1 MASRT
6 LAVWCRFADNRDSP
20 KGESADK
27 EDVEQCLTSGM
38 DDYLSKPVR
47 LEVLQE
53 MLEKRQ
59 VSDLSGETAG
69 LPPID
74 HAFLT
79 EMTGG
84 DEEFTRELL
93 QEFLRT
99 IPPLLSQ
106 VEQSVNAGDSEALA
120 RAAHTIKGSA
130 RSVGARAFAEIAFA
144 VEQAGKEQRMG
155 DASGAV
161 QSLFA
166 EWQRVQGYIEEQ
178 FLQQA
183 A

>member
-1 MASRT
+1 M
-6 LAVWCRFADNRDSP
+6 
-20 KGESADK
+20 K
-27 EDVEQCLTSGM
+27 EDVERRLTSGM
-38 DDYLSKPVR
+38 DDYLSKPVS
-47 LEVLQE
+47 LEVLRE
-53 MLEKRQ
+53 MLEKWQ
-59 VSDLSGETAG
+59 VSDLSAEIAE

-74 HAFLT
+74 HAFLN

-84 DEEFTRELL
+84 DEEFTTELL

-99 IPPLLSQ
+99 IPPLLTQ
-106 VEQSVNAGDSEALA
+106 LEQALNAGDSEVLA

-130 RSVGARAFAEIAFA
+130 RSVGALALAEIAFA
-144 VEQAGKEQRMG
+144 VEQAGKQQRLG

-161 QSLFA
+161 RSLFA
-166 EWQRVQGYIEEQ
+166 EWQRVKGYIEQQ

>member
-1 MASRT
+1 M
-6 LAVWCRFADNRDSP
+6 
-20 KGESADK
+20 K

-38 DDYLSKPVR
+38 DDYWSKPVR
-47 LEVLQE
+47 LEVLQG

-59 VSDLSGETAG
+59 VSDLSAETAES
-69 LPPID
+69 PPLD
-74 HAFLT
+74 LAFLN

-84 DEEFTRELL
+84 DEEFTTELL

-106 VEQSVNAGDSEALA
+106 VEQALNAGDSEALA

-144 VEQAGKEQRMG
+144 VEQAGKQQRLG

-166 EWQRVQGYIEEQ
+166 EWQRVKGYIEQQ

>member
-1 MASRT
+1 M
-6 LAVWCRFADNRDSP
+6 
-20 KGESADK
+20 K
-27 EDVEQCLTSGM
+27 EDVERCLTSGM
-38 DDYLSKPVR
+38 DDYLSKPVK
-47 LEVLQE
+47 LEVLQG
-53 MLEKRQ
+53 MLEKWK
-59 VSDLSGETAG
+59 VSDLSGEAAE

-74 HAFLT
+74 HAFLN

-84 DEEFTRELL
+84 DEEFTTELL

-106 VEQSVNAGDSEALA
+106 VEQALNAGDSEALA

-144 VEQAGKEQRMG
+144 VEQAGKEQRTG

-161 QSLFA
+161 RSLFA
-166 EWQRVQGYIEEQ
+166 EWQRVKGYIEQQ